1 MMSGLSAISEAAFD
15 MLIPSYDNVL
25 NEWGVRKEDW

>member
-1 MMSGLSAISEAAFD
+1 MMSDHGAISDAAFD

-25 NEWGVRKEDW
+25 NELDVGKEA